1 MQFSSAFRAAAVR
14 RASGPTAEPVVDIAL
29 ELGIATSTLY
39 RWRRDAARAPLPP
52 PAVQETEHVSSE
64 GPERA
69 HTVGQNPGEGAV
81 SGTNQGGGRGPGETD
96 FIAMK
101 KLMEHLISSTRAETD
116 SADAIPKRANPVP
129 PEPAH
134 RPSPHKATGEWSTAD
149 KLRILAQAASLKG
162 PTLAAFLREQ
172 GLHKATLV
180 QWRAAAEQALGK
192 EAARPAPRGQRTRT
206 QAEDRKRI
214 RELEREI
221 AQKDRAL
228 AKVATFELLR
238 KNHRGLWGEGE

>member
-1 MQFSSAFRAAAVR
+1 MNRGPPAAAPIVSAVPVARDGADAQPIAPDAQHSSALPRNPSSFPIGGNNEAASRSASRFWISR
-14 RASGPTAEPVVDIAL
+14 RQEWNECS
-29 ELGIATSTLY
+29 TSPSSRQNSLTDTPL
-39 RWRRDAARAPLPP
+39 RPCRRTCDR
-52 PAVQETEHVSSE
+52 QYSSNF
-64 GPERA
+64 GSR
-69 HTVGQNPGEGAV
+69 
-81 SGTNQGGGRGPGETD
+81 R
-96 FIAMK
+96 FAM
-101 KLMEHLISSTRAETD
+101 ISSTVMFNRRD
-116 SADAIPKRANPVP
+116 YPR
-129 PEPAH
+129 PAL
-134 RPSPHKATGEWSTAD
+134 SPTTCASPDGYEWSTAD

-192 EAARPAPRGQRTRT
+192 EAARPAPRGHRART
-206 QAEDRKRI
+206 QAEDRRRI

-228 AKVATFELLR
+228 AKVFTFELLR